1 MNKQEVITLN
11 GKELLFREISTKDK
25 DKVMDLY
32 KNCNDFFE
40 LTEGI
45 KPDNCEELF
54 NDVPPNKTIEDK
66 FLYGIF
72 DKDILV
78 GVIDIVADFP
88 EKGEWIIGL
97 LLLSPSVRGIGL
109 GNKIH
114 DLIKE
119 MVENEGG
126 EKLRVGV
133 IEENTKA
140 LIFWGKIGYKQIKIT
155 EPRKFGMKKSRVIVM
170 NYYL

>member
-11 GKELLFREISTKDK
+11 GKELLFREMYIKDK
-25 DKVMDLY
+25 DKVMELY

-54 NDVPPNKTIEDK
+54 NDIPPNKTIEDK

-72 DKDILV
+72 DKDMLI
-78 GVIDIVADFP
+78 GVIDIVSDFP

-140 LIFWGKIGYKQIKIT
+140 VMFWEKIGYKEIKIT